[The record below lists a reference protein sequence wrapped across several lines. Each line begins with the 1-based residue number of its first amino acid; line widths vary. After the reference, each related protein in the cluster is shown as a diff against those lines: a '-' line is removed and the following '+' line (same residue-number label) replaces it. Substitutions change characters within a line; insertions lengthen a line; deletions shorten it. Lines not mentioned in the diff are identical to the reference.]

1 MAFPRRF
8 YVFSSTIRTIQN
20 RTGSLRTPTMDTHTL
35 IQQNQL
41 LRPDNYLRIYS
52 SQTYLSLLPEKENL
66 YLYITPHSAHPPG
79 ILKSLVYGLLRKY
92 KIQNTYKE
100 DFTEMVSKLFSRL
113 LARGYNPNTLA
124 RLFKNALD
132 SLTVNSNGNILRP
145 TQEKKKGTHNDTL
158 FFKTKYN
165 QSSLPRSL
173 IQSAFQDTC
182 NISLS
187 DQSFVDND
195 ETDRQ
200 DVLKNVKLTIA
211 FSREKNLRDILI
223 PSKLHSTKK

>member
-113 LARGYNPNTLA
+113 LARGHKPTTLA
-124 RLFKNALD
+124 RLFQHALHSLPED
-132 SLTVNSNGNILRP
+132 STGYSIPPKENKETL
-145 TQEKKKGTHNDTL
+145 QEKTL
-158 FFKTKYN
+158 FFKTKYHH
-165 QSSLPRSL
+165 SSLPRSL
-173 IQSAFQDTC
+173 I
-182 NISLS
+182 
-187 DQSFVDND
+187 
-195 ETDRQ
+195 
-200 DVLKNVKLTIA
+200 
-211 FSREKNLRDILI
+211 
-223 PSKLHSTKK
+223 